1 MDFFNGLRL
10 HSRPRPVKMGAVEM
24 TVDTDTTPQ
33 ARRTFDQFP
42 IPPAVLEGIRRAG
55 FTQCTEIQ
63 ERTLPISLAG
73 QDVAGQAQTGTGKTA
88 AFLISIFSRLLTT
101 PPLQTGSRS
110 SPRALII
117 APTRELVVQI
127 LKDAQQLG
135 SGLPFRML
143 AVYGG
148 IDYEKQRDNLA
159 AGLDIL
165 IGTPGRLIDYFKQKV
180 YDFKGLQILV
190 IDEAD
195 RMFDMGF
202 IQDIRFML
210 RRMPPYHARQSMLY
224 SATLSMR
231 VMELAYEHMNNPVKV
246 EVSPKQVTAEAV
258 EELLYHVEK
267 SQKFS
272 LLLGLLKSL
281 PWERILIF
289 VNTKREGEE
298 LADRLNQ
305 HQHHARAIT
314 GDLPQKQ
321 RLKVIEQFRAKT
333 LPILV
338 ATDVASRGL
347 HIEAVSHVFNYDL
360 PQDPT
365 DYVHRIGRTARAGAT
380 GMAISLV
387 CEHYAFSLEEI
398 ERLIGHKIPVVWADD
413 ALFITPLPWHRR
425 HKPAPHHG
433 GRPPHAGGGRP
444 PGRRPGRH
452 ARGR

>member
-1 MDFFNGLRL
+1 
-10 HSRPRPVKMGAVEM
+10 M
-24 TVDTDTTPQ
+24 TVDTEPAPQ
-33 ARRTFDQFP
+33 ARRTFDLFP
-42 IPPAVLEGIRRAG
+42 IPPAVLEGIRRTG
-55 FTQCTEIQ
+55 FTHCTEIQ

-73 QDVAGQAQTGTGKTA
+73 HDVAGQAQTGTGKTA
-88 AFLISIFSRLLTT
+88 AFLISIFSRLLTI
-101 PPLQTGSRS
+101 PPPPAGGRP

-127 LKDAQQLG
+127 LKDAQQLSAGGG

-148 IDYEKQRDNLA
+148 IDYEKQRDELA
-159 AGLDIL
+159 AGPDIL

-180 YDFKGLQILV
+180 YDLKRLQILV

-210 RRMPPYHARQSMLY
+210 RRMPPYHARQSMLF

-246 EVSPKQVTAEAV
+246 EVSPKQVTAAAV
-258 EELLYHVEK
+258 EESLYHVEK
-267 SQKFS
+267 SQKLS
-272 LLLGLLKSL
+272 LLLGLLKSM
-281 PWERILIF
+281 PWERVLIF

-298 LADRLNQ
+298 LEERLNQ
-305 HQHHARAIT
+305 HQYHARAIT

-321 RLKVIEQFRAKT
+321 RLKVIEQFRSKT

-347 HIEAVSHVFNYDL
+347 HIEAVSHVINYDL

-380 GMAISLV
+380 GVAISLV

-398 ERLIGHKIPVVWADD
+398 ERLIGHKIPVVWAEDE
-413 ALFITPLPWHRR
+413 LFVTPLPWHRR
-425 HKPAPHHG
+425 HKPAPHHA
-433 GRPPHAGGGRP
+433 GRPHHAGGRP